1 MDYKLLWLITLSL
14 WLILNTLHI
23 HDLVVYKKY
32 IVNLLTFHKVAP
44 AKSDEKNSKN
54 LSGGVNKRDPSSDEK
69 DLITKTFLRI
79 KDMNEGLIKGIHYK
93 IISFKAQ
100 VVAGMNYNFSLKT
113 NANEVIDISL
123 YVQSWTNTNTV
134 TAATLT
140 KEDGTIVQI
149 TNLN

>member
-1 MDYKLLWLITLSL
+1 
-14 WLILNTLHI
+14 
-23 HDLVVYKKY
+23 
-32 IVNLLTFHKVAP
+32 
-44 AKSDEKNSKN
+44 
-54 LSGGVNKRDPSSDEK
+54 
-69 DLITKTFLRI
+69 
-79 KDMNEGLIKGIHYK
+79 MNEGLIKGIHYK